1 MCYNFG
7 EEMRIDELDWDDV
20 NIEHIMVNHYLNP
33 KEVEDVCF
41 GSHYVIPAEYK
52 RKAVYGQTSGGKYI
66 VVILERL
73 YNNIF
78 RPITA
83 RGMKRNE
90 QTKYKIIMRLGSS

>member
-1 MCYNFG
+1 
-7 EEMRIDELDWDDV
+7 MRIDGLDWDDV
-20 NIEHIMVNHYLNP
+20 NMEHIIGKHYLKP

-41 GSHYVIPAEYK
+41 GSHYAIPAKYK
-52 RKAVYGQTSGGKYI
+52 RKAVYGRTTGGKYI

-83 RGMKRNE
+83 RGMRGNE
-90 QTKYKIIMRLGSS
+90 QTEYKIKMRLGSS